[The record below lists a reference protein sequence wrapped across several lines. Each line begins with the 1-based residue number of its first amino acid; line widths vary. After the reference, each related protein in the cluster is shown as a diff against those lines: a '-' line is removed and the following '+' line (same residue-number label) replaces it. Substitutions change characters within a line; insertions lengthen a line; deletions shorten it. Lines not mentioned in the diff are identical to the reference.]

1 MSGKI
6 FIGVLFLFLLPSL
19 VWSNPAEPLSSE
31 ESQFAFADHLLQNH
45 DHFRAIT
52 EFKRY
57 LFLYPSGA
65 KANEA
70 NYLLGEALLQTKS
83 YQEAVNH
90 WDRVLQQT
98 PDTPFKEEIQ
108 YKTGRTFWE
117 LGREDKAMDL
127 WGKILQEGQSPIK
140 PTAARAVLWGLIKQK
155 RYDSARLQLK
165 NSPLKDSEKEVH
177 EAFFQK
183 AEKLSYKSPT
193 EAGILAAILPGA
205 GHLYLDRRQDAAI
218 DFSING
224 LFTWAAVSSFQ
235 QGNSGLGALLT
246 IIELAW
252 YSGNIYSAV
261 NSAHKLNRKM
271 DADFLEGYGIR
282 FGLLSQG
289 PSSSPTPYLVL
300 HHAF

>member
-19 VWSNPAEPLSSE
+19 AWPNPAEPLSSE
-31 ESQFAFADHLLQNH
+31 ESQFAFADHLFQNH

-127 WGKILQEGQSPIK
+127 WGKILQEQEGQSSIK
-140 PTAARAVLWGLIKQK
+140 SLSLI
-155 RYDSARLQLK
+155 
-165 NSPLKDSEKEVH
+165 H
-177 EAFFQK
+177 
-183 AEKLSYKSPT
+183 
-193 EAGILAAILPGA
+193 I
-205 GHLYLDRRQDAAI
+205 
-218 DFSING
+218 
-224 LFTWAAVSSFQ
+224 
-235 QGNSGLGALLT
+235 
-246 IIELAW
+246 
-252 YSGNIYSAV
+252 
-261 NSAHKLNRKM
+261 
-271 DADFLEGYGIR
+271 
-282 FGLLSQG
+282 
-289 PSSSPTPYLVL
+289 
-300 HHAF
+300 